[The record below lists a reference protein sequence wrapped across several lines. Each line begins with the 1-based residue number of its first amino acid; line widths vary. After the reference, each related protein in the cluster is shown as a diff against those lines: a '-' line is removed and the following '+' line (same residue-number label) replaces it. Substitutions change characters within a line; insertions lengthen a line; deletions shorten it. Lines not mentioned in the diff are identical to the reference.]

1 MFDDE
6 LHPEAFSIIKDIRI
20 AENSGERIPMYNMNH
35 MEARASYLAM
45 RSALSPP
52 APKILKSINIK
63 IPVENQKIS
72 ARYYR
77 GVNKD
82 EKELL
87 PLTIFFHGGGWVIGD
102 LDTHDVVC
110 RQLANEGQFDV
121 LAIDYRMGPEHRF
134 PTAINDAINSISW
147 VNKNPLDL
155 PIMNNKIA
163 VCGDSAGGNIAAVCC
178 INSKIN
184 AEPKIKFQALIY
196 PSTHLGSNYKSK
208 EKYDGYILS
217 KLLMKW
223 FEEKYINKNK
233 IHTINHF
240 SPFPKS
246 NFEPNL
252 KLESIFY
259 AGNTGRPQNIST
271 FINFFN
277 EQFPQNWKFEL
288 YGAGQEFESLSKFSK
303 DNININDYLPRED
316 LEEKVKDIPYG
327 RKLLLVLQKK
337 FDLLQLIDFDL
348 SAFLGQ
354 I

>member
-1 MFDDE
+1 MIDDE
-6 LHPEAFSIIKDIRI
+6 LHPEALSIIKDIRI

-63 IPVENQKIS
+63 IPVENQKIN

-77 GVNKD
+77 GINKD

-134 PTAINDAINSISW
+134 PTAIDDAINSINW

-223 FEEKYINKNK
+223 FEEKYINKNQLNDWRAAP
-233 IHTINHF
+233 ILF
-240 SPFPKS
+240 EDLS
-246 NFEPNL
+246 NLPNTLIVVAGCDPLRDEGIAYGEEL
-252 KLESIFY
+252 KK
-259 AGNTGRPQNIST
+259 AGNKVEIK
-271 FINFFN
+271 I
-277 EQFPQNWKFEL
+277 FE
-288 YGAGQEFESLSKFSK
+288 
-303 DNININDYLPRED
+303 
-316 LEEKVKDIPYG
+316 
-327 RKLLLVLQKK
+327 
-337 FDLLQLIDFDL
+337 
-348 SAFLGQ
+348 GQ
-354 I
+354 IHGFLTMGARISDTNKLIKLVSEKITNSFQK

>member
-6 LHPEAFSIIKDIRI
+6 LHPEALSIIKDIRI

-77 GVNKD
+77 GINKD

-87 PLTIFFHGGGWVIGD
+87 PLTIFFHGGGGVIGD

-134 PTAINDAINSISW
+134 PTAIDDAINSINW

-184 AEPKIKFQALIY
+184 AEPRIKFQALIY

-223 FEEKYINKNK
+223 FEEKYINKNQLNDWRAAP
-233 IHTINHF
+233 ILF
-240 SPFPKS
+240 EDLS
-246 NFEPNL
+246 NLPNTLIVVAGCDPLRDEGIAYGEEL
-252 KLESIFY
+252 KK
-259 AGNTGRPQNIST
+259 AGNKVEIK
-271 FINFFN
+271 I
-277 EQFPQNWKFEL
+277 FE
-288 YGAGQEFESLSKFSK
+288 
-303 DNININDYLPRED
+303 
-316 LEEKVKDIPYG
+316 
-327 RKLLLVLQKK
+327 
-337 FDLLQLIDFDL
+337 
-348 SAFLGQ
+348 GQ
-354 I
+354 IHGFLTMGARISDTNKLIKLVSEKITNSF

>member
-82 EKELL
+82 EKKLL

-134 PTAINDAINSISW
+134 PTAIDDAINSINW

-184 AEPKIKFQALIY
+184 AEPRIKFQALIY

-223 FEEKYINKNK
+223 FEEKYINKNQLNDWRAAP
-233 IHTINHF
+233 ILF
-240 SPFPKS
+240 EDLS
-246 NFEPNL
+246 NLPNTLIVVAGCDPLRDEGIAYGEEL
-252 KLESIFY
+252 KK
-259 AGNTGRPQNIST
+259 AGNKVEIK
-271 FINFFN
+271 I
-277 EQFPQNWKFEL
+277 FE
-288 YGAGQEFESLSKFSK
+288 
-303 DNININDYLPRED
+303 
-316 LEEKVKDIPYG
+316 
-327 RKLLLVLQKK
+327 
-337 FDLLQLIDFDL
+337 
-348 SAFLGQ
+348 GQ
-354 I
+354 IHGFLTMGARISDTNKLIKLVSEKITNSFQK

>member
-6 LHPEAFSIIKDIRI
+6 LHPEALSIIKDIRI
-20 AENSGERIPMYNMNH
+20 AENAGERIPMYNMNH

-134 PTAINDAINSISW
+134 PTAIDDAINSINW

-184 AEPKIKFQALIY
+184 AEPRIKFQALIY

-223 FEEKYINKNK
+223 FEEKYINKNQLNDWRAAP
-233 IHTINHF
+233 ILF
-240 SPFPKS
+240 EDLS
-246 NFEPNL
+246 NLPNTLIVVAGCDPLRDEGIAYGEAL
-252 KLESIFY
+252 KK
-259 AGNTGRPQNIST
+259 AGN
-271 FINFFN
+271 
-277 EQFPQNWKFEL
+277 
-288 YGAGQEFESLSKFSK
+288 
-303 DNININDYLPRED
+303 
-316 LEEKVKDIPYG
+316 KVEIKIF
-327 RKLLLVLQKK
+327 K
-337 FDLLQLIDFDL
+337 
-348 SAFLGQ
+348 GQ
-354 I
+354 IHGFLTMGARISDTNKLIKLVSEKITNSF

>member
-1 MFDDE
+1 MCIRDR
-6 LHPEAFSIIKDIRI
+6 AFSIIKDIRI

-63 IPVENQKIS
+63 IPVENQKIN

-77 GVNKD
+77 GINKD

-134 PTAINDAINSISW
+134 PTAIDDAINSINW

-184 AEPKIKFQALIY
+184 AEPRIKFQALIY

-223 FEEKYINKNK
+223 FEEKYINKNQLNDWRAAP
-233 IHTINHF
+233 ILF
-240 SPFPKS
+240 EDLS
-246 NFEPNL
+246 NLPNTLIVVAGCDPLRDEGIAYGEEL
-252 KLESIFY
+252 KK
-259 AGNTGRPQNIST
+259 AGNKVEIK
-271 FINFFN
+271 I
-277 EQFPQNWKFEL
+277 FE
-288 YGAGQEFESLSKFSK
+288 
-303 DNININDYLPRED
+303 
-316 LEEKVKDIPYG
+316 
-327 RKLLLVLQKK
+327 
-337 FDLLQLIDFDL
+337 
-348 SAFLGQ
+348 GQ
-354 I
+354 IHGFLTMGARISDTNKLIKLDKKY

>member
-6 LHPEAFSIIKDIRI
+6 LHPEALSIIKDIRI

-77 GVNKD
+77 GINKD

-134 PTAINDAINSISW
+134 PTAIDDAINSINW

-223 FEEKYINKNK
+223 FEEKYINKNQLNDWRAAP
-233 IHTINHF
+233 ILF
-240 SPFPKS
+240 EDLS
-246 NFEPNL
+246 NLPNTLIVVAGCDPLRDEGIAYGEEL
-252 KLESIFY
+252 KK
-259 AGNTGRPQNIST
+259 AGNKVEIK
-271 FINFFN
+271 I
-277 EQFPQNWKFEL
+277 FE
-288 YGAGQEFESLSKFSK
+288 
-303 DNININDYLPRED
+303 
-316 LEEKVKDIPYG
+316 
-327 RKLLLVLQKK
+327 
-337 FDLLQLIDFDL
+337 
-348 SAFLGQ
+348 GQ
-354 I
+354 IHGFLTMGARISDTNKLIKLVSEKITNSF

>member
-1 MFDDE
+1 MIDDE
-6 LHPEAFSIIKDIRI
+6 LHPEALSIIKDIRI

-63 IPVENQKIS
+63 IPVENQKIR

-77 GVNKD
+77 GINKD

-134 PTAINDAINSISW
+134 PTAIDDAINSINW

-223 FEEKYINKNK
+223 FEEKYINKNQLNDWRAAP
-233 IHTINHF
+233 ILF
-240 SPFPKS
+240 EDLS
-246 NFEPNL
+246 NLPNTLIVVAGCDPLRDEGIAYGEEL
-252 KLESIFY
+252 KK
-259 AGNTGRPQNIST
+259 AGNKVEIK
-271 FINFFN
+271 I
-277 EQFPQNWKFEL
+277 FE
-288 YGAGQEFESLSKFSK
+288 
-303 DNININDYLPRED
+303 
-316 LEEKVKDIPYG
+316 
-327 RKLLLVLQKK
+327 
-337 FDLLQLIDFDL
+337 
-348 SAFLGQ
+348 GQ
-354 I
+354 IHGFLTMGARISDTNKLIKLVSEKITNSFLKIIK

>member
-6 LHPEAFSIIKDIRI
+6 LHPEALSIIKDIRI

-63 IPVENQKIS
+63 IPVENQKIN

-77 GVNKD
+77 GINKD

-134 PTAINDAINSISW
+134 PTAIDDAINSINW

-184 AEPKIKFQALIY
+184 AEPRIKFQALIY

-223 FEEKYINKNK
+223 FEEKYINKNQLNDWRAAP
-233 IHTINHF
+233 ILF
-240 SPFPKS
+240 EDLS
-246 NFEPNL
+246 NLPNTLIVVAGCDPLRDEGIAYGEEL
-252 KLESIFY
+252 KK
-259 AGNTGRPQNIST
+259 AGNKVEIK
-271 FINFFN
+271 I
-277 EQFPQNWKFEL
+277 FE
-288 YGAGQEFESLSKFSK
+288 
-303 DNININDYLPRED
+303 
-316 LEEKVKDIPYG
+316 
-327 RKLLLVLQKK
+327 
-337 FDLLQLIDFDL
+337 
-348 SAFLGQ
+348 GQ
-354 I
+354 IHGFLTMGARISDTNKLIKLVSEKITNSF

>member
-6 LHPEAFSIIKDIRI
+6 LHPEALSIIKDIRI

-77 GVNKD
+77 GINKD

-134 PTAINDAINSISW
+134 PTAIDDAINSINW

-184 AEPKIKFQALIY
+184 GEPKIKFQALIY

-223 FEEKYINKNK
+223 FEEKYINKNQLNDWRAAP
-233 IHTINHF
+233 ILF
-240 SPFPKS
+240 EDLS
-246 NFEPNL
+246 NLPNTL
-252 KLESIFY
+252 IVVAGCDPLRDEGIAYGEALQK
-259 AGNTGRPQNIST
+259 AGNNVEIKI
-271 FINFFN
+271 F
-277 EQFPQNWKFEL
+277 K
-288 YGAGQEFESLSKFSK
+288 
-303 DNININDYLPRED
+303 
-316 LEEKVKDIPYG
+316 
-327 RKLLLVLQKK
+327 
-337 FDLLQLIDFDL
+337 
-348 SAFLGQ
+348 GQ
-354 I
+354 IHGFLTMGARISDTNKLIKLVSEKITNSF

>member
-6 LHPEAFSIIKDIRI
+6 LHPEALSIIKDIRI

-63 IPVENQKIS
+63 IPVENQKIR

-77 GVNKD
+77 GINKD

-134 PTAINDAINSISW
+134 PTAIDDAINSINW

-184 AEPKIKFQALIY
+184 AEPRIKFQALIY

-223 FEEKYINKNK
+223 FEEKYINKNQLNDWRAAP
-233 IHTINHF
+233 ILF
-240 SPFPKS
+240 EDLS
-246 NFEPNL
+246 NLPNTLIVVAGCDPLRDEGIAYGEEL
-252 KLESIFY
+252 KK
-259 AGNTGRPQNIST
+259 AGNKVEIK
-271 FINFFN
+271 I
-277 EQFPQNWKFEL
+277 FE
-288 YGAGQEFESLSKFSK
+288 
-303 DNININDYLPRED
+303 
-316 LEEKVKDIPYG
+316 
-327 RKLLLVLQKK
+327 
-337 FDLLQLIDFDL
+337 
-348 SAFLGQ
+348 GQ
-354 I
+354 IHGFLTMGARISDTNKLIKLVSEKITNSF

>member
-1 MFDDE
+1 MIDDE
-6 LHPEAFSIIKDIRI
+6 LHPEALSIIKDIRI

-77 GVNKD
+77 GINKD

-121 LAIDYRMGPEHRF
+121 LAIDYRMGPEHKF
-134 PTAINDAINSISW
+134 PTAIDDAINSINW

-223 FEEKYINKNK
+223 FEEKYINKNQLNDWRAAP
-233 IHTINHF
+233 ILF
-240 SPFPKS
+240 EDLS
-246 NFEPNL
+246 NLPNTLIVVAGCDPLRDEGIAYGEEL
-252 KLESIFY
+252 KK
-259 AGNTGRPQNIST
+259 AGNKVEIK
-271 FINFFN
+271 I
-277 EQFPQNWKFEL
+277 FE
-288 YGAGQEFESLSKFSK
+288 
-303 DNININDYLPRED
+303 
-316 LEEKVKDIPYG
+316 
-327 RKLLLVLQKK
+327 
-337 FDLLQLIDFDL
+337 
-348 SAFLGQ
+348 GQ
-354 I
+354 IHGFLTMGARISDTNKLIKLVSEKITNSF

>member
-1 MFDDE
+1 MIDDE
-6 LHPEAFSIIKDIRI
+6 LHPEALSIIKDIRI

-63 IPVENQKIS
+63 IPVENQKIR

-77 GVNKD
+77 GINKD

-134 PTAINDAINSISW
+134 PTAIDDAINSINW

-223 FEEKYINKNK
+223 FEEKYINKNQLNDWRAAP
-233 IHTINHF
+233 ILF
-240 SPFPKS
+240 EDLS
-246 NFEPNL
+246 NLPNTLIVVAGCDPLRDEGIAYGEEL
-252 KLESIFY
+252 KK
-259 AGNTGRPQNIST
+259 AGNKVEIK
-271 FINFFN
+271 I
-277 EQFPQNWKFEL
+277 FE
-288 YGAGQEFESLSKFSK
+288 
-303 DNININDYLPRED
+303 
-316 LEEKVKDIPYG
+316 
-327 RKLLLVLQKK
+327 
-337 FDLLQLIDFDL
+337 
-348 SAFLGQ
+348 GQ
-354 I
+354 IHGFLTMGARISDTNKLIKLVSEKITNSF

>member
-6 LHPEAFSIIKDIRI
+6 LHPEALSIIKDIRI

-82 EKELL
+82 EKKLL

-134 PTAINDAINSISW
+134 PTAIDDAINSINW

-184 AEPKIKFQALIY
+184 TEPRIKFQALIY

-223 FEEKYINKNK
+223 FEEKYINKNQLNDWRAAP
-233 IHTINHF
+233 ILF
-240 SPFPKS
+240 EDLS
-246 NFEPNL
+246 NLPNTLIVVAGCDPLRDEGIAYGEEL
-252 KLESIFY
+252 KK
-259 AGNTGRPQNIST
+259 AGNKVEIK
-271 FINFFN
+271 I
-277 EQFPQNWKFEL
+277 FE
-288 YGAGQEFESLSKFSK
+288 
-303 DNININDYLPRED
+303 
-316 LEEKVKDIPYG
+316 
-327 RKLLLVLQKK
+327 
-337 FDLLQLIDFDL
+337 
-348 SAFLGQ
+348 GQ
-354 I
+354 IHGFLTMGARISDTNKLIKLVSEKITNSF

>member
-1 MFDDE
+1 MIDDE
-6 LHPEAFSIIKDIRI
+6 LHPEALSIIKDIRI

-77 GVNKD
+77 GINKD

-134 PTAINDAINSISW
+134 PTAINDAINSINW

-223 FEEKYINKNK
+223 FEEKYINKNQLNDWRAAP
-233 IHTINHF
+233 ILF
-240 SPFPKS
+240 EDLS
-246 NFEPNL
+246 NLPNTLIVVAGCDPLRDEGIAYGEKL
-252 KLESIFY
+252 KK
-259 AGNTGRPQNIST
+259 AGNKVEIK
-271 FINFFN
+271 I
-277 EQFPQNWKFEL
+277 FE
-288 YGAGQEFESLSKFSK
+288 
-303 DNININDYLPRED
+303 
-316 LEEKVKDIPYG
+316 
-327 RKLLLVLQKK
+327 
-337 FDLLQLIDFDL
+337 
-348 SAFLGQ
+348 GQ
-354 I
+354 IHGFLTMGARISDTNKLIKLVSEKITNSF

>member
-6 LHPEAFSIIKDIRI
+6 LHPEALSIIKDIRI

-63 IPVENQKIS
+63 IPVENQKIN

-77 GVNKD
+77 GINKD

-134 PTAINDAINSISW
+134 PTAIDDAINSINW

-184 AEPKIKFQALIY
+184 AEPRIKFQALIY

-223 FEEKYINKNK
+223 FEEKYINKNQLNDWRAAP
-233 IHTINHF
+233 ILF
-240 SPFPKS
+240 EDLS
-246 NFEPNL
+246 NLPNTLIVVAGCDPLRDEGIAYGEKL
-252 KLESIFY
+252 KK
-259 AGNTGRPQNIST
+259 AGNKVEIK
-271 FINFFN
+271 I
-277 EQFPQNWKFEL
+277 FE
-288 YGAGQEFESLSKFSK
+288 
-303 DNININDYLPRED
+303 
-316 LEEKVKDIPYG
+316 
-327 RKLLLVLQKK
+327 
-337 FDLLQLIDFDL
+337 
-348 SAFLGQ
+348 GQ
-354 I
+354 IHGFLTMGARISDTNKLIKLVSEKITNSF

>member
-6 LHPEAFSIIKDIRI
+6 LHPEALSIIKDIRI

-77 GVNKD
+77 GINKD

-134 PTAINDAINSISW
+134 PTAIDDAINSINW

-184 AEPKIKFQALIY
+184 AEPRIKFQALIY

-223 FEEKYINKNK
+223 FEEKYINKNQLNDWRAAP
-233 IHTINHF
+233 ILF
-240 SPFPKS
+240 EDLS
-246 NFEPNL
+246 NLPNTL
-252 KLESIFY
+252 IVVAGCDPLRDEGIAYGEALQK
-259 AGNTGRPQNIST
+259 AGNNVEIKI
-271 FINFFN
+271 F
-277 EQFPQNWKFEL
+277 K
-288 YGAGQEFESLSKFSK
+288 
-303 DNININDYLPRED
+303 
-316 LEEKVKDIPYG
+316 
-327 RKLLLVLQKK
+327 
-337 FDLLQLIDFDL
+337 
-348 SAFLGQ
+348 GQ
-354 I
+354 IHGFLTMGARISDTNKLIKLISEKITNSFQK

>member
-6 LHPEAFSIIKDIRI
+6 LHPEALSIIKDIRI

-63 IPVENQKIS
+63 IPVENQKIN

-77 GVNKD
+77 GINKD

-134 PTAINDAINSISW
+134 PTAIDDAINSINW

-223 FEEKYINKNK
+223 FEEKYINKNQLNDWRAAP
-233 IHTINHF
+233 ILF
-240 SPFPKS
+240 EDLS
-246 NFEPNL
+246 NLPNTLIVVAGCDPLRDEGIAYGEEL
-252 KLESIFY
+252 KK
-259 AGNTGRPQNIST
+259 AGNKVEIK
-271 FINFFN
+271 I
-277 EQFPQNWKFEL
+277 FE
-288 YGAGQEFESLSKFSK
+288 
-303 DNININDYLPRED
+303 
-316 LEEKVKDIPYG
+316 
-327 RKLLLVLQKK
+327 
-337 FDLLQLIDFDL
+337 
-348 SAFLGQ
+348 GQ
-354 I
+354 IHGFLTMGARISDTNKLIKLVSEKITNSF

>member
-52 APKILKSINIK
+52 TPKVLKSINIK

-77 GVNKD
+77 GINKD

-121 LAIDYRMGPEHRF
+121 LAIDYRMGPEHKF
-134 PTAINDAINSISW
+134 PTAINDAINSINW

-184 AEPKIKFQALIY
+184 AEPRIKFQALIY

-223 FEEKYINKNK
+223 FEEKYINKNQLNDWRAAP
-233 IHTINHF
+233 ILF
-240 SPFPKS
+240 EDLS
-246 NFEPNL
+246 NLPNTLIVVAGCDPLRDEGIAYGEEL
-252 KLESIFY
+252 KK
-259 AGNTGRPQNIST
+259 AGNNVEIKI
-271 FINFFN
+271 F
-277 EQFPQNWKFEL
+277 K
-288 YGAGQEFESLSKFSK
+288 
-303 DNININDYLPRED
+303 
-316 LEEKVKDIPYG
+316 
-327 RKLLLVLQKK
+327 
-337 FDLLQLIDFDL
+337 
-348 SAFLGQ
+348 GQ
-354 I
+354 IHGFLTMGARIRDTNKLIKLVSEKITNSF

>member
-20 AENSGERIPMYNMNH
+20 AENAGERIPMYNMNH

-63 IPVENQKIS
+63 IPVENQKIN

-77 GVNKD
+77 GINKD

-134 PTAINDAINSISW
+134 PTAINDAIDSINW

-223 FEEKYINKNK
+223 FEEKYINKNQLNDWRAAP
-233 IHTINHF
+233 ILF
-240 SPFPKS
+240 EDLS
-246 NFEPNL
+246 NLPNTLIVVAGCDPLRDEGIAYGEAL
-252 KLESIFY
+252 KK
-259 AGNTGRPQNIST
+259 AGNNVEIKI
-271 FINFFN
+271 F
-277 EQFPQNWKFEL
+277 K
-288 YGAGQEFESLSKFSK
+288 
-303 DNININDYLPRED
+303 
-316 LEEKVKDIPYG
+316 
-327 RKLLLVLQKK
+327 
-337 FDLLQLIDFDL
+337 
-348 SAFLGQ
+348 GQ
-354 I
+354 IHGFLTMGARISDTNKLIKLVSEKITNSF

>member
-6 LHPEAFSIIKDIRI
+6 LHPEALSIIKDIRI

-63 IPVENQKIS
+63 IPVENQKIN

-77 GVNKD
+77 GINKD

-134 PTAINDAINSISW
+134 PTAIDDAINSINW

-223 FEEKYINKNK
+223 FEEKYINKNQLNDWRAAP
-233 IHTINHF
+233 ILF
-240 SPFPKS
+240 EDLS
-246 NFEPNL
+246 NLPNTLIVVAGCDPLRDEGIAYGEAL
-252 KLESIFY
+252 KK
-259 AGNTGRPQNIST
+259 AGNNVEIKI
-271 FINFFN
+271 F
-277 EQFPQNWKFEL
+277 K
-288 YGAGQEFESLSKFSK
+288 
-303 DNININDYLPRED
+303 
-316 LEEKVKDIPYG
+316 
-327 RKLLLVLQKK
+327 
-337 FDLLQLIDFDL
+337 
-348 SAFLGQ
+348 GQ
-354 I
+354 IHGFLTMGARISDTNKLIKLVSEKITNSF

>member
-63 IPVENQKIS
+63 IPVENQKIN

-77 GVNKD
+77 GINKD

-134 PTAINDAINSISW
+134 PTAIDDAINSINW

-223 FEEKYINKNK
+223 FEEKYINKNQLNDWRAAP
-233 IHTINHF
+233 ILF
-240 SPFPKS
+240 EDLS
-246 NFEPNL
+246 NLPNTLIVVAGCDPLRDEGIAYGEEL
-252 KLESIFY
+252 KK
-259 AGNTGRPQNIST
+259 AGNKVEIK
-271 FINFFN
+271 I
-277 EQFPQNWKFEL
+277 FE
-288 YGAGQEFESLSKFSK
+288 
-303 DNININDYLPRED
+303 
-316 LEEKVKDIPYG
+316 
-327 RKLLLVLQKK
+327 
-337 FDLLQLIDFDL
+337 
-348 SAFLGQ
+348 GQ
-354 I
+354 IHGFLTMGARISDTNKLIKLVSEKITNSF

>member
-35 MEARASYLAM
+35 LEARASYLAM

-63 IPVENQKIS
+63 IPVENQKIR

-77 GVNKD
+77 GINKD

-134 PTAINDAINSISW
+134 PTAIDDAINSINW

-184 AEPKIKFQALIY
+184 AEPRIKFQALIY

-223 FEEKYINKNK
+223 FEEKYINKNQLNDWRAAP
-233 IHTINHF
+233 ILF
-240 SPFPKS
+240 EDLS
-246 NFEPNL
+246 NLPNTLIVVAGCDPLRDEGIAYGEEL
-252 KLESIFY
+252 KK
-259 AGNTGRPQNIST
+259 AGNKVEIK
-271 FINFFN
+271 I
-277 EQFPQNWKFEL
+277 FE
-288 YGAGQEFESLSKFSK
+288 
-303 DNININDYLPRED
+303 
-316 LEEKVKDIPYG
+316 
-327 RKLLLVLQKK
+327 
-337 FDLLQLIDFDL
+337 
-348 SAFLGQ
+348 GQ
-354 I
+354 IHGFLTMGARISDTNKLIKLVSEKITNSF

>member
-6 LHPEAFSIIKDIRI
+6 LHPEALSIIKDIRI

-52 APKILKSINIK
+52 TPKILKSINIK

-82 EKELL
+82 EKKLL

-134 PTAINDAINSISW
+134 PTAIDDAINSINW

-223 FEEKYINKNK
+223 FEEKYINKNQLNDWRAAP
-233 IHTINHF
+233 ILF
-240 SPFPKS
+240 EDLS
-246 NFEPNL
+246 NLPNTLIVVAGCDPLRDEGIAYGEEL
-252 KLESIFY
+252 KK
-259 AGNTGRPQNIST
+259 AGNKVEIK
-271 FINFFN
+271 I
-277 EQFPQNWKFEL
+277 FE
-288 YGAGQEFESLSKFSK
+288 
-303 DNININDYLPRED
+303 
-316 LEEKVKDIPYG
+316 
-327 RKLLLVLQKK
+327 
-337 FDLLQLIDFDL
+337 
-348 SAFLGQ
+348 GQ
-354 I
+354 IHGFLTMGARISDTNKLIKLVSEKITNSF

>member
-6 LHPEAFSIIKDIRI
+6 LHPEALSIIKDIRI

-52 APKILKSINIK
+52 TPKILKSINIK

-77 GVNKD
+77 GINKD

-134 PTAINDAINSISW
+134 PTAINDAIDSINW

-223 FEEKYINKNK
+223 FEEKYINKNQLNDWRAAP
-233 IHTINHF
+233 ILF
-240 SPFPKS
+240 EDLS
-246 NFEPNL
+246 NLPNTLIVVAGCDPLRDEGIAYGEEL
-252 KLESIFY
+252 KK
-259 AGNTGRPQNIST
+259 AGNKVEIK
-271 FINFFN
+271 I
-277 EQFPQNWKFEL
+277 FE
-288 YGAGQEFESLSKFSK
+288 
-303 DNININDYLPRED
+303 
-316 LEEKVKDIPYG
+316 
-327 RKLLLVLQKK
+327 
-337 FDLLQLIDFDL
+337 
-348 SAFLGQ
+348 GQ
-354 I
+354 IHGFLTMGARISDTNKLIKLVSEKITNSF

>member
-1 MFDDE
+1 MIDDE
-6 LHPEAFSIIKDIRI
+6 LHPEALSIIKDIRI

-77 GVNKD
+77 GINKD

-134 PTAINDAINSISW
+134 PTAINDAINSINW

-223 FEEKYINKNK
+223 FEEKYINKNQLNDWRAAP
-233 IHTINHF
+233 ILF
-240 SPFPKS
+240 EDLS
-246 NFEPNL
+246 NLPNTLIVVAGCDPLRDEGIAYGEEL
-252 KLESIFY
+252 KK
-259 AGNTGRPQNIST
+259 AGNKVEIK
-271 FINFFN
+271 I
-277 EQFPQNWKFEL
+277 FE
-288 YGAGQEFESLSKFSK
+288 
-303 DNININDYLPRED
+303 
-316 LEEKVKDIPYG
+316 
-327 RKLLLVLQKK
+327 
-337 FDLLQLIDFDL
+337 
-348 SAFLGQ
+348 GQ
-354 I
+354 IHGFLTMGARISDTNKLIKLVSEKITNSF

>member
-6 LHPEAFSIIKDIRI
+6 LHPEALSIIKDIRI

-77 GVNKD
+77 GIDKD

-121 LAIDYRMGPEHRF
+121 LAIDYRMGPEYRF
-134 PTAINDAINSISW
+134 PTAIDDAINSINW

-223 FEEKYINKNK
+223 FEEKYINKNQLNDWRAAP
-233 IHTINHF
+233 ILF
-240 SPFPKS
+240 EDLS
-246 NFEPNL
+246 NLPNTLIVVAGCDPLRDEGIAYGEAL
-252 KLESIFY
+252 KK
-259 AGNTGRPQNIST
+259 AGNNVEIKI
-271 FINFFN
+271 F
-277 EQFPQNWKFEL
+277 K
-288 YGAGQEFESLSKFSK
+288 
-303 DNININDYLPRED
+303 
-316 LEEKVKDIPYG
+316 
-327 RKLLLVLQKK
+327 
-337 FDLLQLIDFDL
+337 
-348 SAFLGQ
+348 GQ
-354 I
+354 IHGFLTMGARIRDTNKLIKLVSEKITNSF

>member
-1 MFDDE
+1 
-6 LHPEAFSIIKDIRI
+6 
-20 AENSGERIPMYNMNH
+20 MYNMNH

-63 IPVENQKIS
+63 IPVENQKIR

-77 GVNKD
+77 GINKD

-134 PTAINDAINSISW
+134 PTAIDDAINSINW

-184 AEPKIKFQALIY
+184 AEPRIKFQALIY

-223 FEEKYINKNK
+223 FEEKYINKNQ
-233 IHTINHF
+233 
-240 SPFPKS
+240 
-246 NFEPNL
+246 L
-252 KLESIFY
+252 
-259 AGNTGRPQNIST
+259 
-271 FINFFN
+271 
-277 EQFPQNWKFEL
+277 
-288 YGAGQEFESLSKFSK
+288 
-303 DNININDYLPRED
+303 NDWRAAPILFED
-316 LEEKVKDIPYG
+316 LSNLPNTLI
-327 RKLLLVLQKK
+327 LLK
-337 FDLLQLIDFDL
+337 
-348 SAFLGQ
+348 
-354 I
+354 

>member
-6 LHPEAFSIIKDIRI
+6 LHPEALSIIKDIRI
-20 AENSGERIPMYNMNH
+20 AENAGERIPMYNMNH

-134 PTAINDAINSISW
+134 PTAIDDAINSINW

-184 AEPKIKFQALIY
+184 AEPRIKFQALIY

-223 FEEKYINKNK
+223 FEEKYINKNQLNDWRAAP
-233 IHTINHF
+233 ILF
-240 SPFPKS
+240 EDLS
-246 NFEPNL
+246 NLPNTLIVVAGCDTLRDEGIAYGEAL
-252 KLESIFY
+252 KK
-259 AGNTGRPQNIST
+259 AGN
-271 FINFFN
+271 
-277 EQFPQNWKFEL
+277 
-288 YGAGQEFESLSKFSK
+288 
-303 DNININDYLPRED
+303 
-316 LEEKVKDIPYG
+316 KVEIKIF
-327 RKLLLVLQKK
+327 K
-337 FDLLQLIDFDL
+337 
-348 SAFLGQ
+348 GQ
-354 I
+354 IHGFLTMGARISDTNKLIKLVSEKITNSF

>member
-63 IPVENQKIS
+63 IPVENQKIN

-77 GVNKD
+77 GINKD

-134 PTAINDAINSISW
+134 PTAINDAINSINW

-223 FEEKYINKNK
+223 FEEKYINKNQLNDWRAAP
-233 IHTINHF
+233 ILF
-240 SPFPKS
+240 EDLS
-246 NFEPNL
+246 NLPNTLIVVAGCDPLRDEGIAYGEEL
-252 KLESIFY
+252 KK
-259 AGNTGRPQNIST
+259 AGNKVEIK
-271 FINFFN
+271 I
-277 EQFPQNWKFEL
+277 FE
-288 YGAGQEFESLSKFSK
+288 
-303 DNININDYLPRED
+303 
-316 LEEKVKDIPYG
+316 
-327 RKLLLVLQKK
+327 
-337 FDLLQLIDFDL
+337 
-348 SAFLGQ
+348 GQ
-354 I
+354 IHGFLTMGARISDTNKLIKLVSEKITNSF

>member
-6 LHPEAFSIIKDIRI
+6 LHPEALSIIKDIRI

-77 GVNKD
+77 GINKD

-134 PTAINDAINSISW
+134 PTAINDAIDSINW

-223 FEEKYINKNK
+223 FEEKYINKNQLNDWRAAP
-233 IHTINHF
+233 ILF
-240 SPFPKS
+240 EDLS
-246 NFEPNL
+246 NLPNTLIVVAGCDPLRDEGIAYGEEL
-252 KLESIFY
+252 KK
-259 AGNTGRPQNIST
+259 AGNKVEIK
-271 FINFFN
+271 I
-277 EQFPQNWKFEL
+277 FE
-288 YGAGQEFESLSKFSK
+288 
-303 DNININDYLPRED
+303 
-316 LEEKVKDIPYG
+316 
-327 RKLLLVLQKK
+327 
-337 FDLLQLIDFDL
+337 
-348 SAFLGQ
+348 GQ
-354 I
+354 IHGFLTMGARISDTNKLIKLVSEKITNSF

>member
-6 LHPEAFSIIKDIRI
+6 LHPEALSIIKDIRI

-63 IPVENQKIS
+63 IPVENQKIN

-77 GVNKD
+77 GINKD

-121 LAIDYRMGPEHRF
+121 LAIDYRMGPEYRF
-134 PTAINDAINSISW
+134 PTAIDDAINSINW

-184 AEPKIKFQALIY
+184 AEPRIKFQALIY

-223 FEEKYINKNK
+223 FEEKYINKNQLNDWRAAP
-233 IHTINHF
+233 ILF
-240 SPFPKS
+240 EDLS
-246 NFEPNL
+246 NLPNTLIVVAGCDPLRDEGIAYGEEL
-252 KLESIFY
+252 KK
-259 AGNTGRPQNIST
+259 AGNKVEIK
-271 FINFFN
+271 I
-277 EQFPQNWKFEL
+277 FE
-288 YGAGQEFESLSKFSK
+288 
-303 DNININDYLPRED
+303 
-316 LEEKVKDIPYG
+316 
-327 RKLLLVLQKK
+327 
-337 FDLLQLIDFDL
+337 
-348 SAFLGQ
+348 GQ
-354 I
+354 IHGFLTMGARISDTNKLIKLVSEKITNSF

>member
-6 LHPEAFSIIKDIRI
+6 LHPEALSIIKDIRI

-63 IPVENQKIS
+63 IQVENQKIN

-77 GVNKD
+77 GINKD

-134 PTAINDAINSISW
+134 PTAIDDAINSINW

-223 FEEKYINKNK
+223 FEEKYINKNQLNDWRAAP
-233 IHTINHF
+233 ILF
-240 SPFPKS
+240 EDLS
-246 NFEPNL
+246 NLPNTLIVVAGCDPLRDEGIAYGEEL
-252 KLESIFY
+252 KK
-259 AGNTGRPQNIST
+259 AGNKVEIK
-271 FINFFN
+271 I
-277 EQFPQNWKFEL
+277 FE
-288 YGAGQEFESLSKFSK
+288 
-303 DNININDYLPRED
+303 
-316 LEEKVKDIPYG
+316 
-327 RKLLLVLQKK
+327 
-337 FDLLQLIDFDL
+337 
-348 SAFLGQ
+348 GQ
-354 I
+354 IHGFLTMGARISDTNKLIKLVSEKITNSF

>member
-6 LHPEAFSIIKDIRI
+6 LHPEALSIIKDIRI
-20 AENSGERIPMYNMNH
+20 AENSGERIPMYNINH

-77 GVNKD
+77 GINKD

-134 PTAINDAINSISW
+134 PTAIDDAINSINW

-223 FEEKYINKNK
+223 FEEKYINKNQLNDWRAAP
-233 IHTINHF
+233 ILF
-240 SPFPKS
+240 EDLS
-246 NFEPNL
+246 NLPNTLIVVAGCDPLRDEGIAYGEEL
-252 KLESIFY
+252 KK
-259 AGNTGRPQNIST
+259 AGNKVEIK
-271 FINFFN
+271 I
-277 EQFPQNWKFEL
+277 FE
-288 YGAGQEFESLSKFSK
+288 
-303 DNININDYLPRED
+303 
-316 LEEKVKDIPYG
+316 
-327 RKLLLVLQKK
+327 
-337 FDLLQLIDFDL
+337 
-348 SAFLGQ
+348 GQ
-354 I
+354 IHGFLTMGARISDTNKLINLVSEKITNSF

>member
-1 MFDDE
+1 MIMIDDE
-6 LHPEAFSIIKDIRI
+6 LHPEALSIIKDIRI

-77 GVNKD
+77 GINKD

-121 LAIDYRMGPEHRF
+121 LAIDYRMGPEYRF
-134 PTAINDAINSISW
+134 PTAIDDAINSINW

-223 FEEKYINKNK
+223 FEEKYINKNQLNDWRAAP
-233 IHTINHF
+233 ILF
-240 SPFPKS
+240 EDLS
-246 NFEPNL
+246 NLPNTLIVVAGCDPLRDEGIAYGEEL
-252 KLESIFY
+252 KK
-259 AGNTGRPQNIST
+259 AGNKVEIK
-271 FINFFN
+271 I
-277 EQFPQNWKFEL
+277 FE
-288 YGAGQEFESLSKFSK
+288 
-303 DNININDYLPRED
+303 
-316 LEEKVKDIPYG
+316 
-327 RKLLLVLQKK
+327 
-337 FDLLQLIDFDL
+337 
-348 SAFLGQ
+348 GQ
-354 I
+354 IHGFLTMGARISDTNKLIKLVSEKITNSF